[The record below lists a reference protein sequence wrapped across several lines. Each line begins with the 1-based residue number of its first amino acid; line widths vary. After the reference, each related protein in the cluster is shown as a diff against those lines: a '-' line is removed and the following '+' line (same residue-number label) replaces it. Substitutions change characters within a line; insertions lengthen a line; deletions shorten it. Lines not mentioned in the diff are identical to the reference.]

1 MTDLYVILK
10 LAHVIGACILFGTG
24 LGIAFFMWMA
34 NRTADPAVIAATARI
49 VVVADVLFT
58 ATSVISQ
65 PATGVALA
73 HMTAISLQ
81 TPWIE
86 WSLVLYLLIGACWL
100 PVVWIQIKLHN
111 LAIDARD
118 TGKLLP
124 REYHRL
130 FRVWFILGW
139 PAFAGVIFIFVLM
152 ITKPPV

>member
-1 MTDLYVILK
+1 MDLYVILK

-24 LGIAFFMWMA
+24 LGIAFFMWTA

-73 HMTAISLQ
+73 HVTAISLQ
-81 TPWIE
+81 TQWIE
-86 WSLVLYLLIGACWL
+86 WSLVLYVLIGACWL
-100 PVVWIQIKLHN
+100 PVVWIQIKLRN

-124 REYHRL
+124 PEYHRL

-152 ITKPPV
+152 ITKPPL